1 MWHVFYGPRCGSKN
15 HSKILA
21 IIIIKSYNKRKT
33 HRILCLLSLITV
45 ALNEAIIVIQCIT
58 EIDDR
63 ERASAQNQLCM
74 QTFTQSNILT
84 QVLAQM
90 LAIAHCTNT
99 GFTIV
104 LLININQH
112 NRQTFRR

>member
-74 QTFTQSNILT
+74 QTFTQSNILDT
-84 QVLAQM
+84 SFSADVG
-90 LAIAHCTNT
+90 HCSLHKHRVYHSAVN
-99 GFTIV
+99 
-104 LLININQH
+104 
-112 NRQTFRR
+112 